1 MRHMQRA
8 LVLVQ
13 PCSEE
18 EHRWQSMLQGQV
30 LLR

>member
-13 PCSEE
+13 LRSEE
-18 EHRWQSMLQGQV
+18 KHPGQSMLQGQA